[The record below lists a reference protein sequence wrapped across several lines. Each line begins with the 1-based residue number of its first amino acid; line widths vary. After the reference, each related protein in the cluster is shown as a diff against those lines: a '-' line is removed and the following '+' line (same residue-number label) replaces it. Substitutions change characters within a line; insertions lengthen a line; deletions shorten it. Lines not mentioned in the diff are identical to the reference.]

1 LDALVKNCGEDLHR
15 ALNRYEVMHELK
27 MIVYHRWQRR
37 HSGRSR
43 ESHYK
48 NLCGEKAARMVQH
61 WGIAFHGKRRELPWF
76 CEVYRRCVQKGT
88 FPAMAILFFW
98 FTLCFIN
105 SISVSI
111 GVVFPPPTDDD
122 RAPIDTP
129 QKRLAS
135 AKEKLK
141 KSQAAPPSSA
151 VNAALTEA
159 HDSVKLLKDMLENPG
174 MTNDIVVDIVKDLH
188 RQQKRIQDLVN
199 DNIDKEKILQLL
211 LGASDHIQTARTV
224 FHLYSYPFSLHVL
237 CRS

>member
-1 LDALVKNCGEDLHR
+1 LRREGCPNGAALGNSFSRKEKRAALVLRSLPPLRSK
-15 ALNRYEVMHELK
+15 
-27 MIVYHRWQRR
+27 R
-37 HSGRSR
+37 HVPG
-43 ESHYK
+43 
-48 NLCGEKAARMVQH
+48 
-61 WGIAFHGKRRELPWF
+61 HGN
-76 CEVYRRCVQKGT
+76 T
-88 FPAMAILFFW
+88 FFW